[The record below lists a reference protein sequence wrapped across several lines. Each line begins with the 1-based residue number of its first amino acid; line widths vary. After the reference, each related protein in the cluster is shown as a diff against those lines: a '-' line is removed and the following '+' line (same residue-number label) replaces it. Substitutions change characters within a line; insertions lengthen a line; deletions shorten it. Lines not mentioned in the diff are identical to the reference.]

1 MELVLDE
8 AGHVKLQE
16 GKILVRHPDGKELP
30 FDISGTAATISR
42 LNGEAKTHREAK
54 ERAEA
59 GLKAF
64 EGIEDAAA
72 ARKAMEIVANL
83 DAKKLVDA
91 GEVQK
96 VRDEAVKA
104 YEDKLKAQEEKYKP
118 VIKERDGLRN
128 ELSAERIGGAFKG
141 SKFIEDKL
149 AVPKDMIQA
158 TFGQSFKDE
167 GGAVVG
173 YGKDGKAIYSRVR
186 PGEVADFD
194 EALEIMVDAY
204 PFKDHI
210 LKGSGAS
217 GGGAGGGGRG
227 GASTITRAQLSEW
240 QASNPAKA
248 AAEMARVREGKAT
261 LVE

>member
-8 AGHVKLQE
+8 AGHVKLQD
-16 GKILVRHPDGKELP
+16 GKPLYRHADGKEIP
-30 FDISGTAATISR
+30 FDAAGTVATITK
-42 LNGEAKTHREAK
+42 LNSENKGRREAA

-59 GLKAF
+59 ALKAF

-83 DAKKLVDA
+83 DAKKLVEA
-91 GEVQK
+91 GEIDRVK
-96 VRDEAVKA
+96 AEAVKA
-104 YEDKLKAQEEKYKP
+104 YEDKLKGVEEKYKP
-118 VIKERDGLRN
+118 VVKERDSLRG
-128 ELSAERIGGAFKG
+128 ELSAERIGGAFSR
-141 SKFIEDKL
+141 SKFIDEKL

-158 TFGQSFKDE
+158 TFGASFKDE
-167 GGAVVG
+167 NGAVVG

-194 EALEIMVDAY
+194 EALEIMVDGYA
-204 PFKDHI
+204 FKDHI

-227 GASTITRAQLSEW
+227 GSKTITRAQLEQWSVSDPGRA
-240 QASNPAKA
+240 ASA
-248 AAEMARVREGKAT
+248 MADVRAGKAELT
-261 LVE
+261 D